1 MENSNTTLTL
11 KKLCDLINKQ
21 QGLFATLTTQNRV
34 SQEVRVR
41 FSLRPPKIMNLDNL
55 SNLIELFS
63 HQVKKQNKKD
73 IFLQWLNP
81 NNQKTYTWEEA
92 EKNILKLSKIIK
104 ENIKEGDRCLLVS
117 ENRPEWFVS
126 DLAIMLSDGITV
138 PAYTTYTEEDYKYL
152 IEDCEPSLVI
162 VSNNELLK
170 KLSKTI
176 DEKDFIKKVITLDEV
191 SKVTDNLNLITK
203 EKYLGFNSITKIDLL
218 EKDKIQND
226 KLKRTSPACI
236 IYTSGTGGNPKGVML
251 SHGGILNNI
260 VGACEIMKPLIN
272 TRPVFLTWLPL
283 SHSYEHCVQ
292 FAQIAVGAKVFYAQK
307 IEKLLENMS
316 EAKPTIMTAVPR
328 FYQNLYN
335 KININLKK
343 QTGIKAKL
351 IEATLRLGKK
361 KLIGQE
367 MTFFEKLINIIV
379 EEIVRKKIKKQF
391 GGNLK
396 AFVSGGGALD
406 QEIGE
411 FLNSIGLPT
420 LQGYGLT
427 ETSPVVSCNP
437 IHKIRVETV
446 GPPFKGNQV
455 KIADDGEILVKG
467 ENVMLG
473 YWNKKEETDK
483 VIINGWL
490 HTGDI
495 GEIDPEDG
503 YLKITDRK
511 KDIIVSAG
519 GDNISPAK
527 IENMI
532 TNEPEVDQCMVYG
545 DKKNYI
551 VALIVPNKDFLN
563 QKEKI
568 QNVIEKINKK
578 LTLLEKI
585 KKIQLIDESF
595 SIENGL
601 MTPTMKVKRKKV
613 TEKYKNQLEKL
624 Y

>member
-1 MENSNTTLTL
+1 
-11 KKLCDLINKQ
+11 
-21 QGLFATLTTQNRV
+21 
-34 SQEVRVR
+34 
-41 FSLRPPKIMNLDNL
+41 MNLDNL
-55 SNLIELFS
+55 NSLIELFS
-63 HQVKKQNKKD
+63 HQAEKQNKKS

-81 NNQKTYTWEEA
+81 NDKKKYTWEETQ
-92 EKNILKLSKIIK
+92 KNILKLSKIIK

-126 DLAIMLSDGITV
+126 DMAIMLSGGITV

-152 IEDCEPSLVI
+152 IEDCEPSLII
-162 VSNNELLK
+162 VSNNEMLK
-170 KLSKTI
+170 KLSNTI
-176 DEKDFIKKVITLDEV
+176 NEKKFIKKVITLDEV
-191 SKVTDNLNLITK
+191 NKVIHNLDIINK
-203 EKYLGFNSITKIDLL
+203 DKYLDFNIILKNDLF
-218 EKDKIQND
+218 EEDIIKNE

-236 IYTSGTGGNPKGVML
+236 IYTSGTGGNPKGVIL
-251 SHGGILNNI
+251 SHGGILNNL
-260 VGACEIMKPLIN
+260 VGACEIMKPLFN
-272 TRPVFLTWLPL
+272 SRPVFLTWLPL

-292 FAQIAVGAKVFYAQK
+292 FAQIAVGAKVFYAEK
-307 IEKLLENMS
+307 IEKLLENIS

-343 QTGIKAKL
+343 QTGFKAKL
-351 IEATLRLGKK
+351 IEATLRLGKR
-361 KLIGQE
+361 KLLNQK
-367 MTFFEKLINIIV
+367 MTFFEKFLNFMV
-379 EEIVRKKIKKQF
+379 EILVRKKIKKQF

-411 FLNSIGLPT
+411 FLNSVGLPT

-437 IHKIRVETV
+437 IHKIKVETV

-473 YWNKKEETDK
+473 YWNKKEETNE
-483 VIINGWL
+483 VIIDGWL

-495 GEIDPEDG
+495 GEIDPKDG

-532 TNEPEVDQCMVYG
+532 TNESEIDQCMVYG
-545 DKKNYI
+545 DKKNYL
-551 VALIVPNKDFLN
+551 VALIVPNKDFLKE
-563 QKEKI
+563 KEKI
-568 QNVIEKINKK
+568 NNVIEKINKK

-585 KKIQLIDESF
+585 KRVQLIDENF

>member
-1 MENSNTTLTL
+1 
-11 KKLCDLINKQ
+11 
-21 QGLFATLTTQNRV
+21 
-34 SQEVRVR
+34 
-41 FSLRPPKIMNLDNL
+41 MNLDKLN
-55 SNLIELFS
+55 NLIELFS
-63 HQVKKQNKKD
+63 HQVEKQNKES

-81 NNQKTYTWEEA
+81 NNKKSYTWGETQ
-92 EKNILKLSKIIK
+92 KNILKLSKIIR

-126 DLAIMLSDGITV
+126 DMAIMLSGGITV
-138 PAYTTYTEEDYKYL
+138 PAYTTYTEDDYQYL
-152 IEDCEPSLVI
+152 IEDCEPSLII

-170 KLSKTI
+170 KLNNTI
-176 DEKDFIKKVITLDEV
+176 NEKKFIKKVITLDEV
-191 SKVTDNLNLITK
+191 NKVIHDLDIINKDKYLDFNLILK
-203 EKYLGFNSITKIDLL
+203 NDLL
-218 EKDKIQND
+218 DEDKIQNE

-236 IYTSGTGGNPKGVML
+236 IYTSGTGGNPKGVIL
-251 SHGGILNNI
+251 SHGGILNNL
-260 VGACEIMKPLIN
+260 VGACEIMKPLFSS
-272 TRPVFLTWLPL
+272 RPVFLTWLPL

-292 FAQIAVGAKVFYAQK
+292 FAQIAVGAKVFYAEK
-307 IEKLLENMS
+307 IEKLLENIS

-343 QTGIKAKL
+343 QTGFKAKL
-351 IEATLRLGKK
+351 IEETLRLGKK
-361 KLIGQE
+361 KLLNQK
-367 MTFFEKLINIIV
+367 MTFSEKLLNLIV
-379 EEIVRKKIKKQF
+379 ETLVRKKIKKQF

-411 FLNSIGLPT
+411 FLNSVGLPT

-437 IHKIRVETV
+437 IHKIKVETV

-455 KIADDGEILVKG
+455 KIAEDGEILVKG

-483 VIINGWL
+483 VIVNGWL

-532 TNEPEVDQCMVYG
+532 TNEPEIDQCMVYG
-545 DKKNYI
+545 DKKNYL
-551 VALIVPNKDFLN
+551 VALVVPSKDFLHE
-563 QKEKI
+563 KEKI
-568 QNVIEKINKK
+568 NNVIEKINKK

-585 KKIQLIDESF
+585 KKIQLIDENF

-613 TEKYKNQLEKL
+613 TEKYKNQLEEL

>member
-1 MENSNTTLTL
+1 
-11 KKLCDLINKQ
+11 
-21 QGLFATLTTQNRV
+21 
-34 SQEVRVR
+34 
-41 FSLRPPKIMNLDNL
+41 MNLNNL
-55 SNLIELFS
+55 NNLIELFVN
-63 HQVKKQNKKD
+63 QTNKQNKKD
-73 IFLQWLNP
+73 IFLEWLNP
-81 NNQKTYTWEEA
+81 SNKKIYTWEQT
-92 EKNILKLSKIIK
+92 EKNILKLSKVIK

-126 DLAIMLSDGITV
+126 DLAIMVAGGITV
-138 PAYTTYTEEDYKYL
+138 PAYTTYTEDDYKYL
-152 IEDCEPSLVI
+152 IEDCEPSLVV
-162 VSNNELLK
+162 VSNNEMLK
-170 KLSKTI
+170 KLYNSI
-176 DEKDFIKKVITLDEV
+176 NEKDFIKKVITLDEKA
-191 SKVTDNLNLITK
+191 KVTNSLNIINK
-203 EKYLGFNSITKIDLL
+203 EKYLDFDSIIKNNLFA
-218 EKDKIQND
+218 EDKIENN
-226 KLKRTSPACI
+226 KLKRNSPACI
-236 IYTSGTGGNPKGVML
+236 IYTSGTGGNPKGVIL
-251 SHGGILNNI
+251 SHGGILNNL
-260 VGACEIMKPLIN
+260 VGACEIIKPLFN
-272 TRPVFLTWLPL
+272 SRPVFLTWLPL

-292 FAQIAVGAKVFYAQK
+292 FVQIAVGAKVFYAEK
-307 IEKLLENMS
+307 IEKLLENIS
-316 EAKPTIMTAVPR
+316 EAKPTLMTAVPR

-343 QTGIKAKL
+343 QTGFKAKL
-351 IEATLRLGKK
+351 IETTIRLGRK
-361 KLIGQE
+361 KLLKQK
-367 MTFFEKLINIIV
+367 MTFSEKLLNFIV
-379 EEIVRKKIKKQF
+379 DKLVRKKIKKQF

-406 QEIGE
+406 REIGE
-411 FLNSIGLPT
+411 FLNAIGLPT

-427 ETSPVVSCNP
+427 ETSPLVSCNP
-437 IHKIRVETV
+437 IHKIKVETV
-446 GPPFKGNQV
+446 GPPYKGIEV
-455 KIADDGEILVKG
+455 KIAEDGEILVKG

-473 YWNKKEETDK
+473 YWNKKEETEK

-495 GEIDPEDG
+495 GEIDQNDG

-532 TNEPEVDQCMVYG
+532 TNEPEIDQCMVYG
-545 DKKNYI
+545 DKKNYL

-563 QKEKI
+563 EKEKI
-568 QNVIEKINKK
+568 NKVIEKINTK

-585 KKIQLIDESF
+585 KRIQLIDENF

-613 TEKYKNQLEKL
+613 TEKYKNQLENL

>member
-1 MENSNTTLTL
+1 
-11 KKLCDLINKQ
+11 
-21 QGLFATLTTQNRV
+21 
-34 SQEVRVR
+34 
-41 FSLRPPKIMNLDNL
+41 MNLDNL
-55 SNLIELFS
+55 NSLVELFFY
-63 HQVKKQNKKD
+63 QVDKQNKES

-81 NNQKTYTWEEA
+81 NNKKTYTWEETQ
-92 EKNILKLSKIIK
+92 KNIFKLSKVIK
-104 ENIKEGDRCLLVS
+104 QNIKEGDRCLLVS
-117 ENRPEWFVS
+117 ENRPEWFIS
-126 DLAIMLSDGITV
+126 DLAIMLSGGITV

-162 VSNNELLK
+162 VSNNEMLT
-170 KLSKTI
+170 KLSNTI
-176 DEKDFIKKVITLDEV
+176 NKKDYIKKVITLDEV
-191 SKVTDNLNLITK
+191 NKVINNLDLTNK
-203 EKYLGFNSITKIDLL
+203 EQYLDFGTILKNNLL
-218 EKDKIQND
+218 EEDKIKNN

-236 IYTSGTGGNPKGVML
+236 IYTSGTGGNPKGVIL
-251 SHGGILNNI
+251 SHGGILNNL
-260 VGACEIMKPLIN
+260 VGACEIMKPLFN
-272 TRPVFLTWLPL
+272 SRPVFLTWLPL

-292 FAQIAVGAKVFYAQK
+292 FAQIAVGAKVFYAER

-316 EAKPTIMTAVPR
+316 ESKPTIMTAVPR

-335 KININLKK
+335 KINNNLKK
-343 QTGIKAKL
+343 QTGFKAKL
-351 IEATLRLGKK
+351 INETLRLGNK
-361 KLIGQE
+361 KLLNQT
-367 MTFFEKLINIIV
+367 MTFYEKLVDLIV
-379 EEIVRKKIKKQF
+379 EILVRKKIKKQF

-406 QEIGE
+406 REIGE
-411 FLNSIGLPT
+411 FLNSVGLPT

-437 IHKIRVETV
+437 IHKIKVETV

-473 YWNKKEETDK
+473 YWNKKEETEK
-483 VIINGWL
+483 VIIDGWL
-490 HTGDI
+490 YTGDI
-495 GEIDPEDG
+495 GEIDQEDG

-511 KDIIVSAG
+511 KDIIVNAG

-527 IENMI
+527 IENLI
-532 TNEPEVDQCMVYG
+532 TNETEIDQCMVYG
-545 DKKNYI
+545 DKKNYL
-551 VALIVPNKDFLN
+551 VALIVPSKDFVKE
-563 QKEKI
+563 KEKI
-568 QNVIEKINKK
+568 KIVIEKINKK

-585 KKIQLIDESF
+585 KKIQLIDENF

-613 TEKYKNQLEKL
+613 TEKYKDQLEKL

>member
-1 MENSNTTLTL
+1 
-11 KKLCDLINKQ
+11 
-21 QGLFATLTTQNRV
+21 
-34 SQEVRVR
+34 
-41 FSLRPPKIMNLDNL
+41 MNLDKLN
-55 SNLIELFS
+55 NLIELFS
-63 HQVKKQNKKD
+63 HQAEKQNKES

-81 NNQKTYTWEEA
+81 NNKKSYTWGETQ
-92 EKNILKLSKIIK
+92 KNILKLSKIIR

-126 DLAIMLSDGITV
+126 DMAIMLSGGITV
-138 PAYTTYTEEDYKYL
+138 PAYTTYTEDDYKYL
-152 IEDCEPSLVI
+152 IEDCEPSLLI

-170 KLSKTI
+170 KINNTI
-176 DEKDFIKKVITLDEV
+176 NEKRFIKKVITLDEV
-191 SKVTDNLNLITK
+191 NNVIHDLDIINKDKYLDYNLILK
-203 EKYLGFNSITKIDLL
+203 NDLL
-218 EKDKIQND
+218 DEDKIQNE

-236 IYTSGTGGNPKGVML
+236 IYTSGTGGNPKGVIL
-251 SHGGILNNI
+251 SHGGILNNL
-260 VGACEIMKPLIN
+260 VGACEIMRPLFN
-272 TRPVFLTWLPL
+272 SRPVFLTWLPL

-292 FAQIAVGAKVFYAQK
+292 FAQIAVGAKVFYAEK
-307 IEKLLENMS
+307 IEKLLENIS

-343 QTGIKAKL
+343 QTGFKAKL
-351 IEATLRLGKK
+351 IEETLRLGKK
-361 KLIGQE
+361 KLLNQK
-367 MTFFEKLINIIV
+367 MTFSEKLLNLIV
-379 EEIVRKKIKKQF
+379 ETLVRKKIKKQF

-406 QEIGE
+406 QDIGE
-411 FLNSIGLPT
+411 FLNSVGLPT
-420 LQGYGLT
+420 LQGYVLT

-437 IHKIRVETV
+437 IHKIKVETV

-455 KIADDGEILVKG
+455 KIAEDGEILVKG

-473 YWNKKEETDK
+473 YWNKKEETEK

-532 TNEPEVDQCMVYG
+532 TNEPEIDQCMVYG
-545 DKKNYI
+545 DKKNYL
-551 VALIVPNKDFLN
+551 VALVVPSKDFLHE
-563 QKEKI
+563 KEKI
-568 QNVIEKINKK
+568 NNVIEKINKK

-585 KKIQLIDESF
+585 KKIQLIDENF

-613 TEKYKNQLEKL
+613 TEKYKNQLEEL

>member
-1 MENSNTTLTL
+1 
-11 KKLCDLINKQ
+11 
-21 QGLFATLTTQNRV
+21 
-34 SQEVRVR
+34 
-41 FSLRPPKIMNLDNL
+41 MNLNNL
-55 SNLIELFS
+55 NNLIELFVN
-63 HQVKKQNKKD
+63 QANKQNKKD
-73 IFLQWLNP
+73 IFLEWLNP
-81 NNQKTYTWEEA
+81 SNKKTYTWEQT
-92 EKNILKLSKIIK
+92 EKNILKLSKVIK

-126 DLAIMLSDGITV
+126 DLAIMVAGGITV
-138 PAYTTYTEEDYKYL
+138 PAYTTYTEDDYKYL
-152 IEDCEPSLVI
+152 IEDCEPSLVV
-162 VSNNELLK
+162 VSNNEMLK
-170 KLSKTI
+170 KLNNSI
-176 DEKDFIKKVITLDEV
+176 NEKDFIKKVITLDEKA
-191 SKVTDNLNLITK
+191 KVTNSLNIINK
-203 EKYLGFNSITKIDLL
+203 EKYLDFNSIINNNLL
-218 EKDKIQND
+218 AEDKIENN
-226 KLKRTSPACI
+226 KLKRNSPACI
-236 IYTSGTGGNPKGVML
+236 IYTSGTGGNPKGVIL
-251 SHGGILNNI
+251 SHGGILNNL
-260 VGACEIMKPLIN
+260 VGACEIMKPLFN
-272 TRPVFLTWLPL
+272 SRPVFLTWLPL

-292 FAQIAVGAKVFYAQK
+292 FAQIAVGAKVFYAEK
-307 IEKLLENMS
+307 IEKLLENIS

-335 KININLKK
+335 KINMNLKK
-343 QTGIKAKL
+343 QTGFKAKL
-351 IEATLRLGKK
+351 IEATLRLGRK
-361 KLIGQE
+361 KLLNQK
-367 MTFFEKLINIIV
+367 MTFSEKLLNFIV
-379 EEIVRKKIKKQF
+379 DKLVRKKIKKQF

-406 QEIGE
+406 KEIGE
-411 FLNSIGLPT
+411 FLNSVGLPT

-437 IHKIRVETV
+437 IHKIKVETV
-446 GPPFKGNQV
+446 GPPFKGNEV
-455 KIADDGEILVKG
+455 KIAEDGEILVKG

-473 YWNKKEETDK
+473 YWNKKEETEK

-495 GEIDPEDG
+495 GEIDPNDG

-532 TNEPEVDQCMVYG
+532 TNEPEIDQCMVYG
-545 DKKNYI
+545 DKKNYL

-563 QKEKI
+563 EKEKI
-568 QNVIEKINKK
+568 NKVIEKINKK

-585 KKIQLIDESF
+585 KKIQLIDENF

-613 TEKYKNQLEKL
+613 TEKYKNQLENL